1 MKRIFVCACANLFF
15 FDCSCTNNEQ
25 EKDVLIQSTNEYVR
39 NQVTSKKDCEDIL
52 KIVENYLNSIEK
64 YRAAFE
70 QFDSKDL
77 STKTGHV
84 EIIKRKDENVVKL
97 KYDKPS
103 TGCYSIKNKDSK
115 NIVIF
120 DDVLKE
126 QTELS
131 KKALPFSV
139 FLEQKINFKKIDV
152 RSISVDHDYIY
163 INLAFHGLENCEL
176 ELAFSENPVKLSRW
190 NIRSKEYGNIS
201 VIITEEIEVIT
212 KEKRDH

>member
-1 MKRIFVCACANLFF
+1 MKKIFVCACANLFF

-25 EKDVLIQSTNEYVR
+25 KKDVIQNTNAYVR
-39 NQVTSKKDCEDIL
+39 NQVTSKKDCKDIL
-52 KIVENYLNSIEK
+52 KIVENYLNSIDN

-84 EIIKRKDENVVKL
+84 EITKSKDGNVVKL

-115 NIVIF
+115 SIVVF

-131 KKALPFSV
+131 KKALPFSF
-139 FLEQKINFKKIDV
+139 FLEPKISFKKIDV
-152 RSISVDHDYIY
+152 KSISVDHDHIY
-163 INLAFHGLENCEL
+163 INLTFHGLENCEL

-212 KEKRDH
+212 KEKLNH